1 MNNSRMPPNFPS
13 GSRIS
18 SSGPRI
24 PCKEPRRI
32 QVTNEA
38 SPIRNF
44 GMCETPPRLPPR
56 FPRNDSQ
63 RTSSLSDRL
72 EQPLRLK
79 IAFNLI
85 ETFKELSGY
94 NTLLKKETGAILAG
108 RRQEESYLVDT
119 IFLPQQDGFSDR
131 FQTTDEGEAD
141 LLNFFQ
147 ENPNLVLLGVI
158 HTHPGFDSF
167 LSSVDLHML
176 FNYATSNHAVVSIV
190 LAPELNTFPAFTLTR
205 KGMEALPLCK
215 EAGFHRHK

>member
-1 MNNSRMPPNFPS
+1 MNKSRMPSNFPS
-13 GSRIS
+13 GSRIT

-24 PCKEPRRI
+24 PCKEPRRN

-38 SPIRNF
+38 YPIRNF
-44 GMCETPPRLPPR
+44 GMCVTPPRLPPR

-72 EQPLRLK
+72 EQPLRLQ

-131 FQTTDEGEAD
+131 FQTKAKLIYSTFSKRI
-141 LLNFFQ
+141 LTWCY
-147 ENPNLVLLGVI
+147 LVLSTPTQGSTPSCPVWTCTCCSIMQLQI
-158 HTHPGFDSF
+158 MQ
-167 LSSVDLHML
+167 LS
-176 FNYATSNHAVVSIV
+176 A
-190 LAPELNTFPAFTLTR
+190 
-205 KGMEALPLCK
+205 
-215 EAGFHRHK
+215 